1 MSFQTFVLA
10 TGGASFLLGLLF
22 EALSGQ
28 TSLRILLFAVATT
41 VLLFSVRTIRRTIGR
56 QSASALQNPLTI
68 KAQGVFDDLFD
79 PMLNGLIRLL
89 RDKNEVTARL
99 AEVASRFD
107 GVLEH
112 MVEGVAVTSPNAQIL
127 LVNAAFGRILEVPPT
142 EAVGN
147 RLGLVIRDVAIHQLV
162 EEVLRT
168 RAKVVREIEVSG
180 GGKKKTL
187 NVVATVSETRDGS
200 GKSYGIFLFYDMTTI
215 RGLER
220 IRKDFVANVSHEIRT
235 PLTSIRGYAE
245 ALTDGALSDPELSRK
260 FLGII
265 SDQADRLSRMVNDL
279 LELSRLESGTVE
291 LRLGEIELGAQTDRM
306 QEVFSSRLRDRSM
319 QLRAD
324 FPRPFRYVSDESLI
338 ELVLTNLLDNA
349 IKYSSPGREVRILA
363 EQNEGIVTIGVS
375 DNGPGIPR
383 EELPRVFE
391 RFYRVDR
398 SRSSN
403 ISGTGLGLSIVRH
416 VATILKGR
424 VEIRSEPGQ
433 GTTVS
438 LHLPQKVARVS
449 DSPPNS

>member
-28 TSLRILLFAVATT
+28 PSLRILLFAVATT

-162 EEVLRT
+162 EEVFRT

-200 GKSYGIFLFYDMTTI
+200 GKSYGIFPSYDMTTI

-319 QLRAD
+319 QFRAD

>member
-10 TGGASFLLGLLF
+10 AGGASFLLGLLF
-22 EALSGQ
+22 GALSGQ
-28 TSLRILLFAVATT
+28 TLLRILLFSGTMAG
-41 VLLFSVRTIRRTIGR
+41 LLFSVRAIRRTISR

-68 KAQGVFDDLFD
+68 KAQGLFDDLFD

-89 RDKNEVTARL
+89 REKNEVSGRL
-99 AEVASRFD
+99 AEVASRFE

-127 LVNAAFGRILEVPPT
+127 LVNAAFERILEVSST
-142 EAVGN
+142 EAVGS

-162 EEVLRT
+162 EEVFRT
-168 RAKVVREIEVSG
+168 RAKVVREIEFSG
-180 GGKKKTL
+180 AGKKKTL
-187 NVVATVSETRDGS
+187 NVVATVSETKDGS

-220 IRKDFVANVSHEIRT
+220 MRKDFVANVSHEIRT

-291 LRLGEIELGAQTDRM
+291 LRLGKIDLGVQVDRM
-306 QEVFSSRLRDRSM
+306 REVFSSRLEDRQM
-319 QLRAD
+319 QLKTD
-324 FPRPFRYVSDESLI
+324 FPRPFHYVSDESLI

-349 IKYSSPGREVRILA
+349 VKYSPPGREIRIQA
-363 EQNEGIVTIGVS
+363 RQKEGMVTVGVV

-398 SRSSN
+398 SRSSSV
-403 ISGTGLGLSIVRH
+403 SGTGLGLSIVRH

-424 VEIRSEPGQ
+424 VEIRSESGE
-433 GTTVS
+433 GTTVL
-438 LHLPQKVARVS
+438 LHLPQKGLPTS
-449 DSPPNS
+449 ILPSNL

>member
-10 TGGASFLLGLLF
+10 TGGVSFLFGLLF
-22 EALSGQ
+22 GALSGQ
-28 TSLRILLFAVATT
+28 TTLRILLFAVATAG
-41 VLLFSVRTIRRTIGR
+41 LFLSVRTIRRTIGR

-68 KAQGVFDDLFD
+68 KAQGLFDDLFD

-89 RDKNEVTARL
+89 REKNEVSGRL
-99 AEVASRFD
+99 AEVASRFE

-127 LVNAAFGRILEVPPT
+127 LVNAAFERILEVSST

-162 EEVLRT
+162 EEVFRT
-168 RAKVVREIEVSG
+168 RAKVLREIEFSG

-187 NVVATVSETRDGS
+187 SVVATVSETRDGS

-245 ALTDGALSDPELSRK
+245 ALTDGALYDPELARK

-291 LRLGEIELGAQTDRM
+291 LRLGEIELGVQTDRM
-306 QEVFSSRLRDRSM
+306 QEVFSSRLRDRNM

-324 FPRPFRYVSDESLI
+324 FPRPFRYISDESLI

-349 IKYSSPGREVRILA
+349 IKYSPPGREIRIFA
-363 EQNEGIVTIGVS
+363 EQNDGIVTIGVS

-424 VEIRSEPGQ
+424 VEIKSDPGE

-438 LHLPQKVARVS
+438 LHLPQKMLRATS
-449 DSPPNS
+449 FPGNS